1 MATHV
6 TDFTKSDVQILI
18 DLVNAKTPNL
28 ALTPEL
34 VTFGLPTLNSENN
47 RNTKVT
53 ITAVKGSG
61 YKNFKDLQ
69 YNRVDY
75 AVIPGARSVEFPKGE
90 ALKLAD
96 MIPEINARYGINISA
111 NDFVDA
117 DLPVFADSVPNQ
129 KLDFVLTAS
138 AESLIYR
145 GSVTFKLINEDLDL
159 AVIISDP
166 VLDGLEYVQPAP
178 PPEPVVV

>member
-34 VTFGLPTLNSENN
+34 VTFGLPTLNDANN

-53 ITAVKGSG
+53 ITAVPGSG
-61 YKNFKDLQ
+61 YTNFKALE

-75 AVIPGARSVEFPKGE
+75 AVIPGARSIEFPKGE
-90 ALKLAD
+90 ALKIAD
-96 MIPEINARYGINISA
+96 MIAEINARYGLKISA
-111 NDFVDA
+111 NDFVDG
-117 DLPVFADSVPNQ
+117 DLPEFAEGVPNQ
-129 KLDFVLTAS
+129 KLDFKLTAS

-145 GSVTFKLINEDLDL
+145 GTVTFKLINEDLDL
-159 AVIISDP
+159 AVIITDP
-166 VLDGLEYVQPAP
+166 VLDGLEYVQPVDPAP
-178 PPEPVVV
+178 